1 MEKTQSEY
9 LEFNQCEEAVK
20 RLGDF
25 LSHELA
31 PEEEMRVNQHLQECN
46 GCFEK
51 FRFEVTL
58 LQKIRSRAGQMQAPD
73 ALRQHILGLL
83 HKS

>member
-1 MEKTQSEY
+1 MEKTQGEY

-20 RLGDF
+20 RLNDF

-31 PEEEMRVNQHLQECN
+31 ADEEVLVNQHLQECN

-51 FRFEVTL
+51 FRFEVML
-58 LQKIRSRAGQMQAPD
+58 LQKLRSRAGQMQAPD

-83 HKS
+83 HKN